1 MRAVCQYNGV
11 DTEPIPIQAVE
22 PHSLPINYLERFQ
35 ALTLRHD
42 FTETLFAHIANGGTL
57 IGLAD
62 VWKVRHSDLAGY
74 LGRNPSLMQQY
85 TVAMMARDE
94 WEKERCLQ
102 ELRAIATVD
111 IRQAYNEDGTL
122 KPMREMPP
130 EIAACISSVESDEL
144 FEGVGQE
151 REMIGYTK
159 KVKFWDKA
167 KAIELFMKKHGLL
180 IERKQVQHTLRLEDL
195 IHPANTDVIDV
206 TPSAEQK
213 KVEEIQNG

>member
-1 MRAVCQYNGV
+1 M

-35 ALTLRHD
+35 ALTLKSD
-42 FTETLFAHIANGGTL
+42 FADTVFAHVANGGTL
-57 IGLAD
+57 IGLAE
-62 VWKVRHSDLAGY
+62 VWGVRHSDISGY
-74 LGRNPSLMQQY
+74 IGSNRALIDKY
-85 TVAMMARDE
+85 TAAMMARDE

-122 KPMREMPP
+122 KTMREMPP
-130 EIAACISSVESDEL
+130 ELAACISSVESDEL
-144 FEGVGQE
+144 FEGVGDE
-151 REMIGYTK
+151 REMVGYTK

-195 IHPANTDVIDV
+195 IHPANTDVVDV
-206 TPSAEQK
+206 TPLPEQK
-213 KVEEIQNG
+213 KVEETQNG

>member
-1 MRAVCQYNGV
+1 M

-35 ALTLRHD
+35 ALTLKSD
-42 FTETLFAHIANGGTL
+42 FADTVFAHVANGGTL
-57 IGLAD
+57 IGLAE
-62 VWKVRHSDLAGY
+62 VWGVRHSDISGY
-74 LGRNPSLMQQY
+74 IGSNRALIDKY
-85 TVAMMARDE
+85 TAAMMARDE

-130 EIAACISSVESDEL
+130 ELAACISSVESDEL

-151 REMIGYTK
+151 REQVGYTK

-195 IHPANTDVIDV
+195 IHPANTDVVDV
-206 TPSAEQK
+206 TPIAEQK